1 MYVEP
6 AVSKETSVEI
16 VGPQPRPFTVQM
28 CFVDLNIYDRS
39 NRDILLNIQII
50 QCKPDEICDPARES
64 QYYGH
69 GLGYVFFHRTCVII
83 RAGLPILFSW

>member
-1 MYVEP
+1 M
-6 AVSKETSVEI
+6 SIETSVEI
-16 VGPQPRPFTVQM
+16 VDPQPRPFTVQM
-28 CFVDLNIYDRS
+28 CFVDLNMGR
-39 NRDILLNIQII
+39 REDILLNIQII
-50 QCKPDEICDPARES
+50 KCKPDEICDPARES